1 MNDKILK
8 LEIEDNYRII
18 AISDIHGGYHQ
29 FVSLLEKLNIKEDD
43 ILIILGDVIE
53 KGNYSYEA
61 FEKCKDLLKQK
72 NTYYVKGNW
81 EYALEQVFQKGPIAQ
96 RVLNYIKKVK
106 YQSILKTWIEK
117 HGEVIESFH
126 TSEEICAFLSDKI
139 PEDINFI
146 KDLPYAIE
154 IDSFIFVHS
163 GIEDRHD
170 WEKSSIDSMLINDG
184 FNNKSNSTDKYIV
197 AGHWPTSN
205 YRENSLCV
213 EVLINE
219 DKKIISIDG
228 GFQVK
233 QTGQL
238 NALII
243 EKRNGQIEFKFESE
257 NAFKKVMYK
266 RSEEIDDMFITLVE
280 SDIVEVGWP
289 DYRLIVVERYD
300 KVSLCKKYDSDKTF
314 YMLNELIEENEGISY
329 STIDYIANFISP
341 EDGTEIE
348 LVAMYD
354 DFSLIKYNYEFGW
367 VRNEDIKEINL

>member
-8 LEIEDNYRII
+8 LDIVDNYRII

-29 FVSLLEKLNIKEDD
+29 FVSLLKKLDIAGDD

-61 FEKCKDLLKQK
+61 FEKCKELLKRK
-72 NTYYVKGNW
+72 NTFYVKGNW
-81 EYALEQVFQKGPIAQ
+81 EYALEQVFHRGPIAQ
-96 RVLNYIKKVK
+96 RVLNYVKKVK

-126 TSEEICAFLSDKI
+126 TSEEVCDFLSDKI
-139 PEDINFI
+139 PEDIRFI
-146 KDLPYAIE
+146 EELPYAVV
-154 IDSFIFVHS
+154 IDEFIFVHS
-163 GIEDRHD
+163 GIEDRPD

-184 FNNKSNSTDKYIV
+184 FNNKTNCTDKYIV

-205 YRENSLCV
+205 YREDSLCV
-213 EVLINE
+213 EVLVND

-243 EKRNGQIEFKFESE
+243 EKNDGKITFRFESE
-257 NAFKKVMYK
+257 NAFKKVVFKKNDQFNEMYENLL
-266 RSEEIDDMFITLVE
+266 S

-289 DYRLIVVERYD
+289 DYRLKVIKKHD
-300 KVSLCKKYDSDKTF
+300 KVSLCKKYDSEKTF
-314 YMLNELIEENEGISY
+314 YMLNELIEENDGVSY
-329 STIDYIANFISP
+329 STIDYIANFLSP
-341 EDGTEIE
+341 EDGTVIE
-348 LVAMYD
+348 LVTMYD

-367 VRNEDIKEINL
+367 VLNENIQDLKE